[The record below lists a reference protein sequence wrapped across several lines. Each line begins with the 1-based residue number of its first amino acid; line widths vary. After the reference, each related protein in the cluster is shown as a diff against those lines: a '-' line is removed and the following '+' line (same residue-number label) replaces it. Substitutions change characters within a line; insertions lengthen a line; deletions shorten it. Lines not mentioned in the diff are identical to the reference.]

1 MGIIRLYEICPE
13 AEKAGVENAVVTG
26 VTDNTAEVKQGSIF
40 VCVKGARFDGHSAAA
55 EMLSKGAVMIVTDH
69 DIKCGKQL
77 VTDNTRLCLAR
88 LLNCFY
94 GKPSEKLGLL
104 AVTGTNGKTTTAH
117 FVKHIFTTLGK
128 KCGCVGTAGNDTC
141 SGELKPSQHGTPTVP
156 RATVLYSWLG
166 EMVSN
171 GADYCV
177 MEASSQALD
186 QYRIGDER
194 IAVAGFTNLT
204 RDHLDY
210 HGTMENYFQA
220 KRRVFTMCKTA
231 VINIDDE
238 YGKRLAQEFSGIAVT
253 YSAEG
258 NADYHAE
265 FIRMNATGCSYM
277 LVNER
282 EKTACR
288 VDMNMTGLYNVQN
301 SLCAIAMVT
310 ALGFDMTECA
320 KALSDLDGVDGRMN
334 VVYRG
339 DFTVITDYAHTDD
352 ALIKVLSTLKPLTKG
367 RLICVFGAA
376 GDRDKEK
383 RPMMA
388 KAAEDNADILVIT
401 SDNPA
406 HENPD
411 EIIREVMTGISD
423 KKPCRCITDRREA
436 IAYALDTARK
446 DDVIILCGKGHETYQ
461 IIGDEYLPFSE
472 KEIVKDIMKRKEN

>member
-1 MGIIRLYEICPE
+1 M
-13 AEKAGVENAVVTG
+13 TG
-26 VTDNTAEVKQGSIF
+26 VTDDTREVTKGSIF
-40 VCVKGARFDGHSAAA
+40 VCIKGANFDGHSAAQK
-55 EMLSKGAVMIVTDH
+55 MLGNGATAVVAGHDTGCERQVIV
-69 DIKCGKQL
+69 Q
-77 VTDNTRLCLAR
+77 NTRLELANMLSR
-88 LLNCFY
+88 FY
-94 GKPSEKLGLL
+94 SEPAKKFGLL

-117 FVKHIFTTLGK
+117 FVKHILTVLGK
-128 KCGCVGTAGNDTC
+128 KCGCIGTAGNDTC

-156 RATVLYSWLG
+156 RATVLYRWFD
-166 EMVSN
+166 EMVRN

-186 QYRIGDER
+186 QYRIGNENV
-194 IAVAGFTNLT
+194 AVAGFTNLT

-231 VINIDDE
+231 VISIDDE
-238 YGKRLAQEFSGIAVT
+238 YGRRLADEFSDIAVT
-253 YSAEG
+253 YSVNG
-258 NADYHAE
+258 KADFHAD
-265 FIRMNATGCSYM
+265 FVKMSAAGCSYM

-301 SLCAIAMVT
+301 SMCAIAMVT
-310 ALGFDMTECA
+310 ALGYDMSECA
-320 KALSDLDGVDGRMN
+320 KALATLDGVDGRMN
-334 VVYRG
+334 VIYRG
-339 DFTVITDYAHTDD
+339 EFTVITDYAHTDD
-352 ALIKVLSTLKPLTKG
+352 ALVKVLSTLKAVTKG

-383 RPMMA
+383 RPMMG
-388 KAAEDNADILVIT
+388 KAAEENADMLVIT

-411 EIIREVMTGISD
+411 DIIKSVLSGTTGT
-423 KKPCRCITDRREA
+423 KPCKCITDRYEA
-436 IAYALDTARK
+436 IEYALDIAGK
-446 DDVIILCGKGHETYQ
+446 DDVIALCGKGHETYQ

-472 KEIVKDIMKRKEN
+472 KDIVKDIMKRKGN

>member
-1 MGIIRLYEICPE
+1 M
-13 AEKAGVENAVVTG
+13 TG
-26 VTDNTAEVKQGSIF
+26 VTDDTREVTKGSIF
-40 VCVKGARFDGHSAAA
+40 VCIKGANFDGHSAAQK
-55 EMLSKGAVMIVTDH
+55 MIGNGATAVVAGHDTGCERQVIV
-69 DIKCGKQL
+69 Q
-77 VTDNTRLCLAR
+77 NTRLELANMLSR
-88 LLNCFY
+88 FY
-94 GKPSEKLGLL
+94 SEPAKKFGLL

-117 FVKHIFTTLGK
+117 FVKHILTVLGK
-128 KCGCVGTAGNDTC
+128 KCGCIGTAGNDTC

-156 RATVLYSWLG
+156 RATVLYRWFD
-166 EMVSN
+166 EMVRN

-186 QYRIGDER
+186 QYRIGNENV
-194 IAVAGFTNLT
+194 AVAGFTNLT

-238 YGKRLAQEFSGIAVT
+238 YGKRLAQEFSDIAVT
-253 YSAEG
+253 YSTEG

-411 EIIREVMTGISD
+411 EIIREVMTGISG